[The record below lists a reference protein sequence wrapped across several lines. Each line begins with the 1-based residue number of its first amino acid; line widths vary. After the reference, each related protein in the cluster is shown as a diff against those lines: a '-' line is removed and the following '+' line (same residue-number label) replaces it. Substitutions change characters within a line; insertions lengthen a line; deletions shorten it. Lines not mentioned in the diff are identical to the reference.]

1 MELQGIVT
9 NVTDFGAFVDVG
21 VHQDGLVHLSEIA
34 HRYVKNPADALS
46 VGQAVKVKVLA
57 VDLEAKRIALSI
69 KALLPAPE
77 GADQPQ
83 PRHHRRGPGRPEGGQ
98 PRPPRPEGARPQGPR
113 PPRPEGPRPPRPEGS
128 RPPRPEGPR
137 PPRPE
142 GARPPRPEGS
152 RPPRPEGSRPPRP
165 EGARPPRPE
174 GPRPPRPQEARPPRP
189 EREAV
194 PAPPPGP
201 VLPASSDSISEL
213 MARFNKGHR

>member
-34 HRYVKNPADALS
+34 HRYVKNPAEALS

-69 KALLPAPE
+69 KALLAAPE
-77 GADQPQ
+77 GADRPQ
-83 PRHHRRGPGRPEGGQ
+83 PHHHRPQGRPEGNRSRPQG
-98 PRPPRPEGARPQGPR
+98 PRPPRPQAGPQAGPQNGGRPQGPR
-113 PPRPEGPRPPRPEGS
+113 PPRPEGP

-142 GARPPRPEGS
+142 GARPPRP
-152 RPPRPEGSRPPRP
+152 
-165 EGARPPRPE
+165 
-174 GPRPPRPQEARPPRP
+174 QETRPPRP
-189 EREAV
+189 ERENRPPQPKREPDV
-194 PAPPPGP
+194 PATGTS
-201 VLPASSDSISEL
+201 LSEL
-213 MARFNKGHR
+213 MAKFNKGPR